1 MTALHKS
8 AGAQEGRPLNLCLE
22 TGSLFPI
29 PLPRTGPAWKQP
41 LEMGLR
47 EPGRGAGLLPPS
59 QAHFPTPPPLGLTPT
74 GVRQER
80 ESFLSRS
87 IPVRIPSC
95 HTHPEW
101 HPSNCSSPGEGGHV
115 GKSAPSPFP
124 KGHGAWGEGS
134 PTPWGYSRAGHWG
147 TSPGGAPILLFA
159 LDECFLTPSPRT
171 HHPLNK
177 QHHPPNPP
185 HAQRDL
191 VPRSPQLEI
200 SRISQQGMLRRGQGG
215 GQVNWG
221 ALGKVSLYQGAG

>member
-1 MTALHKS
+1 MKWVS
-8 AGAQEGRPLNLCLE
+8 
-22 TGSLFPI
+22 GSLGEG
-29 PLPRTGPAWKQP
+29 LAW
-41 LEMGLR
+41 
-47 EPGRGAGLLPPS
+47 LPPS
-59 QAHFPTPPPLGLTPT
+59 QAHFPTPPPLGPTPT

-134 PTPWGYSRAGHWG
+134 PTSWGYSRAGHWG

-159 LDECFLTPSPRT
+159 LDECFLTPSPPSPSSEQT
-171 HHPLNK
+171 A
-177 QHHPPNPP
+177 PPSQPSTCPEGSGAPVTSAGDIQNQPTGN
-185 HAQRDL
+185 AEKGSGW
-191 VPRSPQLEI
+191 RSSKL
-200 SRISQQGMLRRGQGG
+200 GG
-215 GQVNWG
+215 FG
-221 ALGKVSLYQGAG
+221 